1 MHVFLHHQLSQQDRF
16 GHCESL
22 PPSGDESDHLACGL
36 LAVGHS
42 VLQGL
47 GVATGVVTQT
57 TLESLAIRA
66 RGSLRDYNHS
76 VMMQG
81 LAQGGRVHS

>member
-1 MHVFLHHQLSQQDRF
+1 
-16 GHCESL
+16 L
-22 PPSGDESDHLACGL
+22 PLGENILR
-36 LAVGHS
+36 
-42 VLQGL
+42 GL

-81 LAQGGRVHS
+81 LARGGQVYS

>member
-1 MHVFLHHQLSQQDRF
+1 MNQITSPAAY
-16 GHCESL
+16 L
-22 PPSGDESDHLACGL
+22 PLGENILR
-36 LAVGHS
+36 
-42 VLQGL
+42 GL
-47 GVATGVVTQT
+47 GVGTGVVTQT

>member
-1 MHVFLHHQLSQQDRF
+1 MEMNQITSPAAY
-16 GHCESL
+16 L
-22 PPSGDESDHLACGL
+22 PLGENILR
-36 LAVGHS
+36 
-42 VLQGL
+42 GL
-47 GVATGVVTQT
+47 GVGTGVVTQT

-81 LAQGGRVHS
+81 LAQGGQVTC